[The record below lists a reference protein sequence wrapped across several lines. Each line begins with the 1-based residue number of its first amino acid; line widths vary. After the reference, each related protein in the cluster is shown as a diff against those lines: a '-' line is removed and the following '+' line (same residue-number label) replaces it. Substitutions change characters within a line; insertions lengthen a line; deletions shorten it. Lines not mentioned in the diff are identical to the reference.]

1 MPTLFRGPK
10 RFPNQ
15 APPGP
20 QCSAPPGIMGT
31 EVKTLALLA
40 TLT

>member
-1 MPTLFRGPK
+1 MASEYRGPK

-31 EVKTLALLA
+31 EDTSQGFQV